1 MATNKTAFR
10 GLNSLRVSNVDIEYH
25 IWQAE
30 HIYKCMNDPKYF
42 MRSIK
47 IITIDDGEITF
58 TPFDYQARLIDTVYN
73 NRFTVSLMPRQSG
86 KSQTLAALIVHYII
100 FNKHKTVA
108 ILANKMSA
116 AKETFSRVQEIY
128 ESLPQWLKHGV
139 VEWNKTSL
147 TLENGCEV
155 FCAPTSK
162 SSIRGRTISF
172 LLLDEFAFVQNAT
185 EFYTSTYP
193 VVSSGK
199 TSKIAIIST
208 PYGENLFKSLY
219 EGALEKTNQFVP
231 FRADWWEHPDRDEAW
246 RLAVTQDIGQQ
257 AFDQEYGLNFAG
269 SGGTLIIG
277 PSLSRM
283 RAKQPIADYNVAGL
297 KIYEQSQEGHIY
309 LLIAD
314 TAEGVGGEA
323 DSSAI
328 TVFDITDLLES
339 DSYKIVASY
348 KNNEIAPEDFSGVIA
363 SIGRIYNDAFIANEN
378 NSIGRSV
385 GVDLINYHEYD
396 NVIRTK
402 NDKGQTKFSGK
413 GRIPGIRTTST
424 VKKMACARLKN
435 CIEKGILDVIDRD
448 TIQELFSFVKKG
460 NGKYEAMN
468 KTDHD
473 DMVATL
479 WLGTYVMYHN
489 GFRRFLAM
497 QTDFDGNWMV
507 GESNTDE
514 QSEDASDSDSG

>member
-1 MATNKTAFR
+1 MT
-10 GLNSLRVSNVDIEYH
+10 
-25 IWQAE
+25 
-30 HIYKCMNDPKYF
+30 DPKYF
-42 MRSIK
+42 MKSIK
-47 IITIDDGEITF
+47 IITIDNGEMEF
-58 TPFDYQARLIDTVYN
+58 TPFEYQSRLIDTVYN

-86 KSQTLAALIVHYII
+86 KSQTLAALVVHYII

-147 TLENGCEV
+147 VLENGCEV

-219 EGALEKTNQFVP
+219 EGATEGTNQFVP

-246 RLAVTQDIGQQ
+246 RQAVIKDIGQQ

-283 RAKQPIADYNVAGL
+283 RAKQPIADYNVIGL
-297 KIYEQSQEGHIY
+297 KVYEEPQANHFY

-328 TVFDITDLLES
+328 TIFDITDLLKS
-339 DSYKIVASY
+339 DSYRIVAIY
-348 KNNEIAPEDFSGVIA
+348 KNNEVAPEDFSSVIA
-363 SIGRIYNDAFIANEN
+363 SIGRLYNEAFVVNEN

-424 VKKMACARLKN
+424 VKKMACARLKS
-435 CIEKGILDVIDRD
+435 CIEKEILEVIDRD
-448 TIQELFSFVKKG
+448 TIQELFSFVKKS

-468 KTDHD
+468 KADHD
-473 DMVATL
+473 DMVSTL
-479 WLGTYVMYHN
+479 WLGVYIMYHN

-497 QTDFDGNWMV
+497 HTDFDGNWMA
-507 GESNTDE
+507 GGSNESD
-514 QSEDASDSDSG
+514 QSEEEGCEESDE